1 MPRDFR
7 RGALGP
13 ITRVC
18 GLVPRRILIVGPTW
32 LGDMVLAQSLF
43 KALYRVAGTVIDVLA
58 PAPFGPLLS
67 RMPEVGNHIESPFH
81 PGKLDLRVRHRLGR
95 NLSVRGYNQAIILP
109 NSWKSALTPFWAR
122 IPMRT
127 GYVGEQRWGLVND
140 IRKLDKSKLSM
151 TVQRFAALAGPEG
164 AADIDIE
171 QIRPRLESPPPAQQS
186 TAGQFGVTVAGQ
198 PVLVLC
204 PGAQYGPAKRWPA
217 EYFAQIALSRLNRGW
232 QVCILGS
239 NADAVIAADING
251 RCGDRCV
258 DLTARTSIDQAMD
271 IMGLATVIVSNDSG
285 LMHVAAALGKPLV
298 AIFGSTDPAH
308 TPPLSTNSKIEYLGL
323 SCSPCFERE
332 CPLQHLNC
340 LTGLTPDGIL
350 HAMDEVAG

>member
-1 MPRDFR
+1 
-7 RGALGP
+7 
-13 ITRVC
+13 
-18 GLVPRRILIVGPTW
+18 
-32 LGDMVLAQSLF
+32 MVLAQSLF
-43 KALYRVAGTVIDVLA
+43 KALYRVSDTVIDVLA

-67 RMPEVGNHIESPFH
+67 RMPEVGDHIEPPFRR
-81 PGKLDLRVRHRLGR
+81 GKLDLGVRYHLGR
-95 NLSVRGYNQAIILP
+95 DLSGRGYDQAIILP

-140 IRKLDKSKLSM
+140 IRKLVKSKLPM
-151 TVQRFAALAGPEG
+151 TVQRFAALAGPES
-164 AADIDIE
+164 AADIDIDP
-171 QIRPRLESPPPAQQS
+171 IRPRLDSRPQAQQS
-186 TAGQFGVTVAGQ
+186 TAGQFGVIISDQ

-217 EYFAQIALSRLNRGW
+217 EYFAQIASSRLDRGW

-239 NADAVIAADING
+239 SADAAIADEING
-251 RCGDRCV
+251 RCGHGCI
-258 DLTARTSIDQAMD
+258 DLTARTSIDQAVD

-285 LMHVAAALGKPLV
+285 LIHVAAALEKPLV

-308 TPPLSTNSKIEYLGL
+308 TPPLSTNCKIEYLGL
-323 SCSPCFERE
+323 ACSPCFKRE
-332 CPLQHLNC
+332 CPLHHLNC

-350 HAMDEVAG
+350 RAMDEVAG